1 MTKKVLVL
9 GAGPAGLSA
18 AARLLERGAGR
29 VQVHVVNMQDVLGGK
44 AASWRDPSGFLVE
57 HGWHMVV
64 GFYDQLLGLME
75 RAGIDSDE
83 ALASM
88 YGDSHCFEPSS
99 GQVYTMNSRG
109 GKLGVAVRFSFYQ
122 GLPPEDRFHFA
133 RVMTQAFAIAGS
145 GENLARH
152 DDICFDTWAVKQGL
166 RPHMTRYS
174 MFRFLRIAYFNF
186 PEQIS
191 AYHVLETL
199 KNVSTSEHAELYVC
213 RTGTT
218 EGLWNPIGAYIK
230 RLGGTFE
237 SRVVATDL
245 VYEGDKIVGIRA
257 AKARDTGPLA
267 AASEEQ
273 DVTHDLP
280 ALPGTE
286 HTITGFDY
294 VVSTLPVA
302 VLTQLNRDD
311 TRMWRSNFFR
321 RLTNLRSAATMSLTI
336 VTRRPLETEYRGP
349 VHGLPAPFSF
359 VVDMKPYW
367 TEFESD
373 SRTGSVLVFG
383 GQEAGFEDW
392 TDAQIVAFTL
402 ENYFP
407 VLGDVR
413 TLGIVKIE
421 LHRNRKSWERL
432 MLAEPG
438 VEPFRPDPITPFR
451 NLFLAGDWV
460 RNRVNIISMEGAV
473 SSGIEAADLL
483 LQRMGDAE

>member
-1 MTKKVLVL
+1 MTQKVLVL
-9 GAGPAGLSA
+9 GAGPAGLAA
-18 AARLLERGAGR
+18 AARLLERGEGR

-64 GFYDQLLGLME
+64 GFYDQLFGLME
-75 RAGIDSDE
+75 RAGIDRDE
-83 ALASM
+83 ALATM

-109 GKLGVAVRFSFYQ
+109 GKLGVATRFSFYQ

-133 RVMTQAFAIAGS
+133 RVMTQAFAIARS
-145 GENLARH
+145 GEDLSRH
-152 DDICFDTWAVKQGL
+152 DDLCFDTWAVEQGL

-213 RTGTT
+213 RSGTT
-218 EGLWNPIGAYIK
+218 EALWNPIGAYI
-230 RLGGTFE
+230 RRMGGSFE
-237 SRVVATDL
+237 SRVVATDF
-245 VYEGDKIVGIRA
+245 VYEGDKIVGVRA
-257 AKARDTGPLA
+257 AEARETGPLA
-267 AASEEQ
+267 Q
-273 DVTHDLP
+273 TVHTGDLP
-280 ALPGTE
+280 VVPGTE
-286 HTITGFDY
+286 RTLAGFDY
-294 VVSTLPVA
+294 VISTLPVS

-321 RLTNLRSAATMSLTI
+321 RLTNLRSAVTMSLTI
-336 VTRRPLETEYRGP
+336 VTKRPIETEYRGP
-349 VHGLPAPFSF
+349 VHGFPAPFSF

-367 TEFESD
+367 TEFD
-373 SRTGSVLVFG
+373 LDRNVGSVLVFG
-383 GQEAGFEDW
+383 GQERGFEDW

-402 ENYFP
+402 DNYFP
-407 VLGDVR
+407 VLGDLR
-413 TLGIVKIE
+413 TLDIVKVE
-421 LHRNRKSWERL
+421 LHRNRASWERL

-473 SSGIEAADLL
+473 TSGVEAADLL
-483 LQRMGDAE
+483 LDRIGGAT